1 MEIKLSNNLRR
12 EQDAP
17 SNPCANDAFMDVTL
31 AHGELGASQLAR
43 AWLVR
48 PQLGAHKRHLKH
60 MNGTKSLALTCIH
73 AALANQNG
81 ASY

>member
-1 MEIKLSNNLRR
+1 VERKLLDNLRR
-12 EQDAP
+12 EQHAP
-17 SNPCANDAFMDVTL
+17 SNPCANDAFLDVTL

-60 MNGTKSLALTCIH
+60 INGTKSLALTCSH
-73 AALANQNG
+73 AALASQNG
-81 ASY
+81 AS